1 MVILDS
7 NSLLVLIV
15 GLLDPNLFKN
25 HSRTSIYEKEDFE
38 NLKLLIG
45 DYSNLIVLP
54 NIWTELD
61 NLLNKSFSKNYKDSY
76 VKNIRNVVENSTEK
90 YLQSCKAFE
99 NYYFYKLGLS
109 DSLILEI
116 ALECEYLIS
125 SDLSDIAKANGI
137 KVYDLVEIRNLNLTP
152 KP

>member
-15 GLLDPNLFKN
+15 GLIDPNLFKN
-25 HSRTSIYEKEDFE
+25 HSRTSIYEKED
-38 NLKLLIG
+38 LKLLIG
-45 DYSNLIVLP
+45 DYSQLIVLP
-54 NIWTELD
+54 NIWTEVD

-76 VKNIRNVVENSTEK
+76 VKNIRHVVENSTEK
-90 YLQSCKAFE
+90 YLQSSKAFK
-99 NYYFYKLGLS
+99 NYYFYKLGIS

-125 SDLSDIAKANGI
+125 SDSDLSDIARANGI